1 MSKASEMDF
10 KSIAITDHGV
20 MFGAINFYRAA
31 RAKDIKPIVG
41 CEVYVAPNHRTE
53 RKSGARG
60 KDAYYHLVLLAKNEV
75 GYQNLVRLVT
85 LAQTEGYY
93 YKPRIDK
100 EILEAYKEGLICL
113 SGCLASEIPRLIIA
127 EEFDKAKDQI
137 DWFKQTFGPENY
149 YLELHNHGIP
159 EQMQVNRQ
167 LRS

>member
-1 MSKASEMDF
+1 MNKASEMDF

-41 CEVYVAPNHRTE
+41 CEVYVAPGHRTE
-53 RKSGARG
+53 RKSGSRG
-60 KDAYYHLVLLAKNEV
+60 KDAYYHLVLLAKNEI

-100 EILEAYKEGLICL
+100 EILEAYKLSLIH
-113 SGCLASEIPRLIIA
+113 I
-127 EEFDKAKDQI
+127 
-137 DWFKQTFGPENY
+137 
-149 YLELHNHGIP
+149 
-159 EQMQVNRQ
+159 
-167 LRS
+167 

>member
-100 EILEAYKEGLICL
+100 EIL
-113 SGCLASEIPRLIIA
+113 
-127 EEFDKAKDQI
+127 
-137 DWFKQTFGPENY
+137 
-149 YLELHNHGIP
+149 
-159 EQMQVNRQ
+159 
-167 LRS
+167 

>member
-1 MSKASEMDF
+1 M
-10 KSIAITDHGV
+10 
-20 MFGAINFYRAA
+20 
-31 RAKDIKPIVG
+31 
-41 CEVYVAPNHRTE
+41 
-53 RKSGARG
+53 
-60 KDAYYHLVLLAKNEV
+60 LLAKNEI

-149 YLELHNHGIP
+149 YLELHNHGISGADAG
-159 EQMQVNRQ
+159 ESAAHSVGQGFG
-167 LRS
+167 S